1 MASLF
6 ELPIEELK
14 GIGTKRGALF
24 RKLGINS
31 VGELICYYPR
41 TYEDWSNTVSISHVQ
56 EGEVCCI
63 KATVASPVYENRI
76 SGGRILSRVR
86 LEDESGIINATFFNN
101 RYLRNMLLYGG
112 EYVFMG
118 KVTRSAGKAEMLS
131 PEFISSGKAKDIRP
145 VYGCT
150 AGLTSRQIESAVTNA
165 LKLLPDNIRESIP
178 EKIRSKYDI
187 ITYFKAVRQIH
198 FPDDSEQLIKA
209 RKRFAFEEMLVFSL
223 GLCSM
228 KNGRQA
234 ETAIDIRNDYT
245 AEYEKLLPFSFTDGQ
260 RKAVNDCVG
269 DMLSGKYPMS
279 RLVQGDVG
287 CGKTAVAGCVG
298 YTVVKNG
305 YQVAFMAPTEI
316 LAEQH
321 YEYFARLFSGT
332 GINVELLSGRCT
344 TKQKRRINDAVVTGA
359 CDFLIG
365 THALLSDTVEF
376 HNLGLVITD
385 EQHRF
390 GVSQRNTLVEKGVN
404 PHLLIMSATP
414 IPRTLALIIYGDL
427 DISVIDTMP
436 KGRQPVET
444 FLIDG
449 KKRKRMYNFM
459 KDNIN
464 KGHQCYIVCP
474 AVEENEM
481 FNVAAAEQYAEKI
494 QKEEFADYK
503 VGVLHGKMKSAVKED
518 VMTCF
523 KNGEI
528 QVLVATTVIE
538 VGVDVPNAT
547 FIAVE
552 NAERFG
558 LSQLHQ
564 LRGRVGRG
572 SEKSYCV
579 LISDNK
585 NEDTQERL
593 KTMCKTN
600 NGFEI
605 ADKDLKLRGP
615 GDFFGS
621 RQHGLPEMKIADIT
635 DMSYFENAGKA
646 AAQIMEYDPGLKL
659 AEHKLLAREVKRLFS
674 KIGEG
679 GFN

>member
-1 MASLF
+1 
-6 ELPIEELK
+6 
-14 GIGTKRGALF
+14 
-24 RKLGINS
+24 
-31 VGELICYYPR
+31 
-41 TYEDWSNTVSISHVQ
+41 
-56 EGEVCCI
+56 
-63 KATVASPVYENRI
+63 
-76 SGGRILSRVR
+76 
-86 LEDESGIINATFFNN
+86 
-101 RYLRNMLLYGG
+101 MLLYGG

-118 KVTRSAGKAEMLS
+118 KVTRSAGKTEIVS
-131 PEFISSGKAKDIRP
+131 PEFISSGKVKNIRP

-150 AGLTSRQIESAVTNA
+150 AGITSRQIEAAVINA
-165 LKLLPDNIRESIP
+165 LKMLPENIRESIP

-187 ITYFKAVRQIH
+187 ITYSEAVRQIH
-198 FPDDSEQLIKA
+198 FPDDSEQLVRA

-234 ETAIDIRNDYT
+234 ETAADIRNDYT
-245 AEYEKLLPFSFTDGQ
+245 SEYEKLLPFSFTDGQ
-260 RKAVNDCVG
+260 RKAVNDCVN
-269 DMLSGKYPMS
+269 DMLSRKYPMS

-305 YQVAFMAPTEI
+305 YQVAFMVPTEI

-321 YEYFARLFSGT
+321 YDYFVKLFSGT
-332 GINVELLSGRCT
+332 GVNTELLSGKCT
-344 TKQKRRINDAVVTGA
+344 AKQKRRINDAVVTGA

-390 GVSQRNTLVEKGVN
+390 GVSQRNTLVEKGAN

-414 IPRTLALIIYGDL
+414 IPRTLALIVYGDL

-436 KGRQPVET
+436 KGRKPVET

-459 KDNIN
+459 KENIK

-474 AVEENEM
+474 AVEENEL
-481 FNVAAAEQYAEKI
+481 FNVAAAEQYAEK
-494 QKEEFADYK
+494 
-503 VGVLHGKMKSAVKED
+503 
-518 VMTCF
+518 
-523 KNGEI
+523 
-528 QVLVATTVIE
+528 

-585 NEDTQERL
+585 NQDTQERL
-593 KTMCKTN
+593 KTMCNTN

-605 ADKDLKLRGP
+605 ADKDLSLRGP

-646 AAQIMEYDPGLKL
+646 AAEIMQYDPELSL
-659 AEHKLLAREVKRLFS
+659 SEHKLLAREVKRLFS